1 MTGPDDPLC
10 ARVFERMVENG
21 DLGGDAALLAH
32 AGSCMACFRTLTEL
46 RDAARLKELLRAS
59 PPAQPPAGDP
69 LWDQLASQITAA
81 VRADKTPVRPASSP
95 SPAVRPWRRRWISG
109 SVGLALLAAAAAWV
123 LAVRPARREPGS
135 AAPAAAPVTL
145 SAVTSPLAA
154 DDSSAA
160 LDVSELDGAV
170 LKRLADRLREKPLL
184 ATYVLGEEADVEED
198 VQLSDEVAGLDGPA
212 LLRLQRSL
220 ARTAL

>member
-1 MTGPDDPLC
+1 MSGAEDPLC
-10 ARVFERMVENG
+10 ARVFDRMVEAG
-21 DLGGDAALLAH
+21 DLGGDAGLLAH

-46 RDAARLKELLRAS
+46 RDAARLKEILGAA

-69 LWDQLASQITAA
+69 LWDQLAAQITAA
-81 VRADKTPVRPASSP
+81 VRSDTVAVRR
-95 SPAVRPWRRRWISG
+95 SPATSPAHRRRRWVPG
-109 SVGLALLAAAAAWV
+109 SLGIALLAGAAAWV
-123 LAVRPARREPGS
+123 LAVRPARQGPAP

-145 SAVTSPLAA
+145 SAVTSPLGA
-154 DDSSAA
+154 DDASAA

-170 LKRLADRLREKPLL
+170 LRRLADRLREKPLL
-184 ATYVLGEEADVEED
+184 ATYVVGEEADVEED
-198 VQLSDEVAGLDGPA
+198 AQLSDEVAGLDGPA